1 MTSETKTETGQDGCV
16 IAQTLVA
23 LRALLR
29 QSGRAPQQLR
39 ATLAAATRLVTE
51 IHLGRG
57 MPAHLTELTALA
69 RELTVIA
76 PAAGVPLSAALTGSR
91 REWQTHVVDHTCNAN
106 ICMKAHTVPCQDACP
121 AHIDIPSMIA
131 HVGRGQYEQA
141 LDVLLKDTPL
151 PNSCGLVCPAPCED
165 ACVQKTVSSAVVIKP
180 MKSVAARCSGGYT
193 LPQCAAPSGKK
204 VAIVGAGPGGLTA
217 AYYLAQKGHHAE
229 IFDEREH
236 PGGIMRYGIPQ
247 YRLPNEVLNA
257 EIDMIKSLGVT
268 IHNGSKIDNLKDL
281 RQKGFDAI
289 FLATGLQKSKGMGVT
304 GDDQPFVLGGIDF
317 LSQVRDGKNP
327 RVGPHVVVIGGGN
340 TAIDAA
346 MTSFRQGATK
356 VQIWYRRTRKVMPA
370 NPHEVDMALAEGVE
384 LLEFWAPSK
393 ITADNKIEFVRNAS
407 APDAAT
413 TQPVVIQPDH
423 VIAAI
428 GQDSDLD
435 YLGGTEIELKWG
447 NIMADPVTLMTAIP
461 GVFSGGDVQHGGS
474 TVVAAIG
481 SGKRAAE
488 SIHAYLTDCEMDVE
502 SLKPQRRDFVPPIA
516 ADATHRTDRHRPH
529 VSETDP
535 IARRTSFDS
544 VWIDFD
550 ENTARKEAE
559 RCLRCDQCIGCG
571 LCELACI
578 EVGAN
583 ALRMVD
589 TGNGRQVFD
598 GFLRPAT
605 MCIGCGACAS
615 VCPTGAITVETQG
628 DQRITTIT
636 GTVVRSQPLLRC
648 SVCDKPTIT
657 ATQYAAMSERLG
669 NDPTAPCVCPS
680 CARTQTGDAMQAM
693 YV

>member
-1 MTSETKTETGQDGCV
+1 MATENTPEVAGCPV
-16 IAQTLVA
+16 AGTLTE
-23 LRALLR
+23 LRARMR
-29 QSGRAPQQLR
+29 QSENAPQSLR
-39 ATLAAATRLVTE
+39 AALAAVTRIVTE

-57 MPAHLTELTALA
+57 TPRQLLELDALA
-69 RELTVIA
+69 RELTVTA
-76 PAAGVPLSAALTGSR
+76 PGAAAILSESLANR
-91 REWQTHVVDHTCNAN
+91 RDEWNRHVTERECSANA
-106 ICMKAHTVPCQDACP
+106 CMLPRTVPCQDACA

-131 HVGRGQYEQA
+131 LVGHGQYDKA

-165 ACVQKTVSSAVVIKP
+165 VCVQKAVSMPVLIKP
-180 MKSVAARCSGGYT
+180 MKSVAARCSGGYN
-193 LPQCAAPSGKK
+193 LPVCAAPSGKK
-204 VAIVGAGPGGLTA
+204 VAIIGSGPGGLTA
-217 AYYLAQKGHHAE
+217 AYYLAQKGHQAE

-236 PGGIMRYGIPQ
+236 PGGIMRYGIPE

-257 EIDMIKSLGVT
+257 EIDMIKALGVKF
-268 IHNGSKIDNLKDL
+268 HNGIRINNVKDL
-281 RQKGFDAI
+281 LQKEFGAV

-304 GDDQPFVLGGIDF
+304 GDEQPFVLGGIDF
-317 LSQVRDGKNP
+317 LSQVRAGMNP
-327 RVGPHVVVIGGGN
+327 RVGPFVVVIGGGN

-346 MTSFRQGATK
+346 MTAFRQGATK

-393 ITADNKIEFVRNAS
+393 IMPGNQIEFVRNTS

-435 YLGGTEIELKWG
+435 FLDGSEIELKWG
-447 NIMADPVTLMTAIP
+447 NIVADPVTLMTAIP

-488 SIHAYLTDCEMDVE
+488 AIHAYLTGVEMDQE
-502 SLKPQRRDFVPPIA
+502 SLKPQRRDFVPPLVS
-516 ADATHRTDRHRPH
+516 DATHRTDMHRPH
-529 VSETDP
+529 VPEKDAL
-535 IARRTSFDS
+535 ARRTSFDS

-550 ENTARKEAE
+550 ENVARIEAE

-571 LCELACI
+571 LCELVCT

-583 ALRMVD
+583 ALRMID
-589 TGNGRQVFD
+589 AGNGRLAFD

-615 VCPTGAITVETQG
+615 ICPTGAITVETIG
-628 DQRITTIT
+628 NQRVTAIT
-636 GTVVRSQPLLRC
+636 GTVVRRQPMVTC
-648 SVCDKPTIT
+648 SGCGEPAVTV
-657 ATQYAAMSERLG
+657 AQHEAMCERLHV
-669 NDPTAPCVCPS
+669 DPLAPYVCPS
-680 CARTQTGDAMQAM
+680 CAIDKAGNAMQAM